1 VRSLALALLLVLGA
15 CAGTAETRATNALAV
30 ACDSYATVL
39 EQLVP
44 FKADLTLTQIGRVD
58 AANTIAAVPCSS
70 GSTIDPAEGVGA
82 VKAAINL
89 INAVFGEA
97 S

>member
-1 VRSLALALLLVLGA
+1 MRNIAFALLLVLAG
-15 CAGTAETRATNALAV
+15 CAGSAETRANNALAV

-44 FKADLTLTQIGRVD
+44 FKADLTLTQVGRVD

-70 GSTIDPAEGVGA
+70 GSAMDPAAAVGA
-82 VKAAINL
+82 VNAAIGL
-89 INAVFGEA
+89 IKAVTGGA

>member
-15 CAGTAETRATNALAV
+15 CAGTAETRANNALAA

-58 AANTIAAVPCSS
+58 AANTIAAAPCASDS
-70 GSTIDPAEGVGA
+70 ALDPAAAVGA
-82 VKAAINL
+82 VNAAIGL
-89 INAVFGEA
+89 IQAVTGEA